1 LIGLNFAAIGGYAD
15 CREFVMIRGA
25 IEIANRSIVSGW
37 LYSSAVDLRGQ
48 LVLAFVGKRHVGT
61 GKIELFRKDIKDAG
75 LGSGYSGFYFPVAL
89 EPGEE
94 PEAVVVRLDQSDLAL
109 MHRDSVV
116 VAGVKQ
122 SAGRTGA

>member
-1 LIGLNFAAIGGYAD
+1 
-15 CREFVMIRGA
+15 MIRGA